1 MSAKYIRADEVLAL
15 LQYCTLQHG
24 LSLQATG
31 ILAFLASTQSHTTG
45 LTYTLC
51 NQFGISGRTL
61 WKYINE
67 LKRCG
72 VLKIKALRNRHG
84 QFVAAYGLALV
95 APDGVIVH
103 ECVFVERN

>member
-1 MSAKYIRADEVLAL
+1 MQHTRANELLGL
-15 LQYCTLQHG
+15 LQHSALQHG
-24 LSLQATG
+24 LSVQATG
-31 ILAFLASTQSHTTG
+31 ILAFLASTQNHTMG

-51 NQFGISGRTL
+51 SQFGISQRTL
-61 WKYINE
+61 WKYLNE

-72 VLKIKALRNRHG
+72 VLKIKALRNQHG
-84 QFVAAYGLALV
+84 QFVAAHALALV